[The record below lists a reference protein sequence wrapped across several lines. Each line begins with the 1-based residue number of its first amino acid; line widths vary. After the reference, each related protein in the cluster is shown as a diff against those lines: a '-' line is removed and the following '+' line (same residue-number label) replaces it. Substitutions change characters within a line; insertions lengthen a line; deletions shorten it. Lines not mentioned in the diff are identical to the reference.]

1 MSREKN
7 EQLHIAKMHMASRD
21 WENKDNKIWKQSGI
35 SDSTNTIQD
44 QQQWFSPGI
53 KLANGPIRRD

>member
-7 EQLHIAKMHMASRD
+7 KQLHIAKKHMPSRD

-35 SDSTNTIQD
+35 SDSTNTMQD
-44 QQQWFSPGI
+44 QQQWFSHGT
-53 KLANGPIRRD
+53 KLVNGPVRRD

>member
-7 EQLHIAKMHMASRD
+7 EQLHMAKKHMASWD

-35 SDSTNTIQD
+35 SDCTNTIQD
-44 QQQWFSPGI
+44 QQQWFSRGT
-53 KLANGPIRRD
+53 KLANGPVRRD

>member
-1 MSREKN
+1 
-7 EQLHIAKMHMASRD
+7 MHMASRD